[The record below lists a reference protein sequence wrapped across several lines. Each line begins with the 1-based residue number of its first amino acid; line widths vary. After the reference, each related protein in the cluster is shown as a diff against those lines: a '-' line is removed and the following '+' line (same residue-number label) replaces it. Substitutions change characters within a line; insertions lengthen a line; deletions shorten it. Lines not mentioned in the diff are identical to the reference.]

1 VVSEANNI
9 KLERLM
15 REVIP
20 WVLPLIAVLFLIT
33 YFPALVLLVPNW
45 LMPGR

>member
-1 VVSEANNI
+1 VVSEANNV

-20 WVLPLIAVLFLIT
+20 WCAPLIVVLFLIT
-33 YFPALVLLVPNW
+33 YVPGLVMWVPNW
-45 LMPGR
+45 LMAGK